1 MTIIKDPILIPYHI
15 TRENHGFSVV
25 ETVTPQ
31 EKYLEKGSEGKDYEK
46 ALFYPSTLGGC
57 LKKIAELKTNTGEE
71 YQSIREYLDE
81 FTSVYNKIQE
91 TFKKEVNV

>member
-1 MTIIKDPILIPYHI
+1 MTIIKDPVLEPYHI
-15 TRENHGFSVV
+15 TRDNNGFSVI

-31 EKYLEKGSEGKDYEK
+31 EKYLEKGSKGKDYEK

-57 LKKIAELKTNTGEE
+57 LKRIAELKLNTGRE

-81 FTSVYNKIQE
+81 FNTVYNEIKQ
-91 TFKKEVNV
+91 TFNLEV